1 MAITALLHQVP
12 NQNLMT
18 TTTKSGSGLARE
30 GGVSA
35 NIIGN

>member
-30 GGVSA
+30 GAVSV
-35 NIIGN
+35 NTLNN